1 MGRLGEQ
8 VIERFELSRLLHRRE
23 FWSDSETQASIRVES
38 ENTSNNKSIKTMNK
52 IDLEKLKQTLPLPQ
66 LLKALGYGDGNLK
79 KLCCP
84 LHDDHSPSLSIFRK
98 KNGGWGW
105 KCHAGCGSGDEIDFL
120 AKLRG
125 LDPKKDFR
133 KIADEYAQLATAAS
147 PQIPNTPASL
157 APPNPSSMPAENFD
171 WDSLRKSADAKF
183 LGNLA
188 SMRGYSLGL
197 IDWLAKLGLVGNFKG
212 QVAFP
217 VRDAGGIIGA
227 HVRNKNGQGWFFVP
241 KGIANSPLIIGD
253 LSHATKIH
261 AFESQ
266 WDAFAFCELQA
277 WHTSGIPA
285 DAAIFITRGAANG
298 GMVGAMVRGDATV
311 YAWIQ
316 NDKPNAKTGIV
327 PAEEWLKAICTKA
340 KTVWV
345 VKTPG
350 EHKDPNDWL
359 RAGATSADFAD
370 VIATAMPAEIT
381 AAPPASAENTTAV
394 NTAPPSPNEWFEQQF
409 PGLTEKY
416 GPAALEQSPKDSKG
430 QPYVKLINEDFLAA
444 TLGAEGSPDEPAVF
458 LPVEDKFYKYMPA
471 DGIYRQKSLMDLE
484 GMFSAIIL
492 ECARACLEHD
502 IRSLLFSHRK
512 SSVLSGVSRRAKA
525 ILKGPD
531 EFFDATVKDFIACH
545 DCMVRVADLLPVTFS
560 PLFQR
565 RNMLTINFV
574 PDAKCDRFLNELM
587 RPALDEADLDL
598 LQRWSGMALMGENS
612 AQKIVLLTGMAGG
625 GKGTFINV
633 LLGIIGRENVGE
645 LRTKHLE
652 KSRFE
657 LGLLAGKTLLYG
669 GDVAA
674 DFLNEEGASSLKK
687 ITGGDPISPEHKN
700 SGTTRTLECRFNVV
714 VSANCRL
721 RIRLEKDAAAW
732 RRRLVI
738 IDYVKK
744 PPAKPIAD
752 FAKILLRDE
761 GPGILNWMLVGL
773 KKLEADGWQLNL
785 NAEQQARVDSLLLES
800 DSVMVFTRDAFT
812 KDQNLT
818 VTVSDAFDSYTEYCQ
833 ERGWTPVPRHDF
845 GGQIEKA
852 IAAQYGAALR
862 HDILDPCSYKPQRGW
877 KGIGLCR

>member
-1 MGRLGEQ
+1 
-8 VIERFELSRLLHRRE
+8 
-23 FWSDSETQASIRVES
+23 
-38 ENTSNNKSIKTMNK
+38 MNK
-52 IDLEKLKQTLPLPQ
+52 IDLQKLKQTLPLPQ
-66 LLKALGYGDGNLK
+66 LLKALGFGDGNQK

-84 LHDDHSPSLSIFRK
+84 LHDDHSPSFSIFRK
-98 KNGGWGW
+98 ENGGWGW
-105 KCHAGCGSGDEIDFL
+105 KCFAGCGSGDEIDFL

-133 KIADEYAQLATAAS
+133 KIADEYSQLATAAGS
-147 PQIPNTPASL
+147 QIPNDATSL
-157 APPNPSSMPAENFD
+157 APSKLSPIPAENFD

-217 VRDAGGIIGA
+217 VKNAGGIIGA
-227 HVRNKNGQGWFFVP
+227 HVRHKNGQGWFFVP

-340 KTVWV
+340 KFVRV

-350 EHKDPNDWL
+350 EHKDANDWL
-359 RAGATSADFAD
+359 RAGATPADFAD
-370 VIATAMPAEIT
+370 AIATAIPAEIMADSPT
-381 AAPPASAENTTAV
+381 SPENSTPA
-394 NTAPPSPNEWFEQQF
+394 NTAPPSPNEWFEDQY
-409 PGLTEKY
+409 PGLSGKH
-416 GPAALEQSPKDSKG
+416 GPAALEQQPKKKTDL
-430 QPYVKLINEDFLAA
+430 PFVVALNEDFLAA
-444 TLGAEGSPDEPAVF
+444 TLGGDGSPDEPSVF
-458 LPVEDKFYKYMPA
+458 LSVESKFYKYVPA
-471 DGIYRQKSLMDLE
+471 DGIYRHKSPEDLE
-484 GMFSAIIL
+484 RLFSEIIL
-492 ECARACLEHD
+492 KCARACPEFD
-502 IRSLLFSHRK
+502 VRNLLFSHRK

-525 ILKGPD
+525 ILKGVD
-531 EFFDATVKDFIACH
+531 DFFDATVKDFIACQ
-545 DCMVRVADLLPVTFS
+545 DCMLRVADLQPVPFS
-560 PLFQR
+560 PKFQR
-565 RNMLTINFV
+565 RNKLSVNFV
-574 PDAKCDRFLNELM
+574 TGAKCDRFLNDLM
-587 RPALDEADLDL
+587 RPAMSESDLDL
-598 LQRWSGMALMGENS
+598 LQRWSGMALMGENL
-612 AQKIVLLTGMAGG
+612 AQKIMLLTGTAGG
-625 GKGTFINV
+625 GKGTFIRV
-633 LLGIIGRENVGE
+633 LCGIIGKENIGE

-652 KSRFE
+652 SRFE

-674 DFLNEEGASSLKK
+674 DFLNEEGASALKK

-744 PPAKPIAD
+744 STTKPIAD
-752 FAKILLRDE
+752 FDKELLRDE
-761 GPGILNWMLVGL
+761 GPGILNWMLDGL
-773 KKLEADGWQLNL
+773 KKMEADGWQLKL
-785 NAEQQARVDSLLLES
+785 NDEQQARVDSLLLES
-800 DSVMVFTRDAFT
+800 DSVMVFTRDVFV
-812 KDQNLT
+812 KDPGLT

-833 ERGWTPVPRHDF
+833 ERGWAPVPRYDF

-852 IAAQYGAALR
+852 IAAQYGVALR
-862 HDILDPCSYKPQRGW
+862 HDITILSTYKAQRGW
-877 KGIGLCR
+877 KGLGLKN